1 MKDGKDCKLHNDVE
15 RVLKEFHRSRKPIG
29 YVSFSHHST
38 IVFFWL
44 CNHFKCSHFKSRH
57 ETKLQSAAG
66 LYTHTLNQITLNWI
80 RVDEHTRFKAIPIM
94 ELGHCSSYRKGK
106 KSDNLSIVSAN
117 WKPDLSHDTCQNLG
131 KTVFTLQEKSWHEAT
146 RRQSDQ
152 TNPEAWKRQDGMN
165 ATYVAC
171 NLLESDRSYYFG
183 THGWWQRWQGQVRG
197 HPVAR
202 CRMAGQREHEMQDY
216 RN

>member
-1 MKDGKDCKLHNDVE
+1 MAKTASCITTWRGCLKNSTVHASLLGMYHSATIQLLFFFDCAITSN
-15 RVLKEFHRSRKPIG
+15 FHILNPDMRQNCKVPL
-29 YVSFSHHST
+29 VCTH
-38 IVFFWL
+38 
-44 CNHFKCSHFKSRH
+44 
-57 ETKLQSAAG
+57 
-66 LYTHTLNQITLNWI
+66 THTLNQITLNWI

-152 TNPEAWKRQDGMN
+152 TNPEAWKRQAGMN